1 MQAGTARPC
10 QEEHTHQ
17 PQVVTMG
24 FTWTETQDLSPGLSF
39 LRCPS
44 QLEPLPI
51 PLGWSLGTVGGERP
65 TQHQAGPEDMC

>member
-1 MQAGTARPC
+1 
-10 QEEHTHQ
+10 
-17 PQVVTMG
+17 MG

-39 LRCPS
+39 LGCPS

-65 TQHQAGPEDMC
+65 TQHQAGPEDVC